1 MEVIMDTGSREYE
14 VCLCRHVTRGEIEDF
29 VEETGILDLKE
40 VCEKLNIGNKC
51 GACREMIQEIID
63 SRN

>member
-1 MEVIMDTGSREYE
+1 MDISSREYE

>member
-1 MEVIMDTGSREYE
+1 MDTGSREYE
-14 VCLCRHVTRGEIEDF
+14 VCICLHVTRGEKEDF
-29 VEETGILDLKE
+29 VEDTGILDLKG

>member
-1 MEVIMDTGSREYE
+1 M
-14 VCLCRHVTRGEIEDF
+14 TRGEIEDF